1 MSTSRAEDGFF
12 SRLFAGRY
20 GRYVLPAV
28 IFQSLLI
35 GGGYATGREIVQFGG
50 RFGALGLWTILAS
63 LVGFSLAAIL
73 TYEFARLTR
82 SYNYRSFMRR
92 LIGPLWPLFD
102 VLWVVLAV
110 LMVAIMSSAAG
121 EIGLQILGVPYLVG
135 VGFVI
140 VVVAILNFYG
150 KSLIEGFKSVGTMF
164 LFLMYIVLAGSI
176 LLLRWDN
183 VREVFATGNTAALD
197 GSSFLDSPTV
207 AAALLAG
214 ILYVGYNLIFCTVV
228 LFSLDRQTT
237 RKETVLSGVI
247 TGVMA
252 MVPFFLTYLC
262 ILSFYPDERVLGAS
276 VPWLA
281 MVTQIG
287 GSGLLAALFAIVAV
301 YTLIETA
308 TGLLHALTDRF
319 SDTLKE
325 LGREPLTG
333 AQSALISGA
342 VLAGAALLSQVG
354 IFDLIAV
361 GYTAMAYVFLALF
374 ALPLATMGLYRVL
387 IARREPQQGAKKAL
401 E

>member
-1 MSTSRAEDGFF
+1 MSAGRGEGGFF

-28 IFQSLLI
+28 IFQSVLI
-35 GGGYATGREIVQFGG
+35 GGGYATGREIVQFGA
-50 RFGALGLWTILAS
+50 RFGALGVWNILAIFT
-63 LVGFSLAAIL
+63 GFTLTAIL
-73 TYEFARLTR
+73 TYEFARVTR
-82 SYNYRSFMRR
+82 SYNYRSFMRH
-92 LIGPLWPLFD
+92 LIGRLWPLFD

-110 LMVAIMSSAAG
+110 LIVAIMSAAAG
-121 EIGLQILGVPYLVG
+121 EIGQQVLGIPYFAG

-150 KSLIEGFKSVGTMF
+150 KHLIEGFKSVGTTFLYLMF
-164 LFLMYIVLAGSI
+164 IVLAASI

-183 VREVFATGNTAALD
+183 VQEVFATGNTAALD
-197 GSSFLDSPTV
+197 GSSFLNSPTI
-207 AAALLAG
+207 AAALAAG
-214 ILYVGYNLIFCTVV
+214 LLYVGYNLIVLTAV

-247 TGVMA
+247 TGVLA
-252 MVPFFLTYLC
+252 TIPFILTYLC
-262 ILSFYPDERVLGAS
+262 ILGFYPGEEVLGAP

-281 MVTQIG
+281 MVTQTG
-287 GSGLLAALFAIVAV
+287 GSGLLAAFFAVMVV

-308 TGLLHALTDRF
+308 TGLIHALTDRV

-325 LGREPLTG
+325 LGRRPLTG

-354 IFDLIAV
+354 IIDLVAV
-361 GYTAMAYVFLALF
+361 GYTAMAYLFLALF
-374 ALPLATMGLYRVL
+374 ALPLVTVGLYRILVS
-387 IARREPQQGAKKAL
+387 RGEPQQRV
-401 E
+401 EP